1 MKSKSKSL
9 AIISLV
15 VMGLGFIITILIP
28 KTLVAGILHGGFEA
42 GLVGGLADWFAV
54 TALFRH
60 PMGLPIPHTAL
71 LPKNRDKL
79 TKGIISMIENDWLSK
94 ASVTNK
100 IQKLLVTEKLIQ
112 LVENELHSKNTK
124 DGISSFLVEII
135 NHINE
140 GQLANLIA
148 KELKAYLINVDT
160 NKVLNT
166 FLHQFLQQHYEEKGF
181 DFILLK
187 MKEWVEEGEN
197 QNKIGTATLKGL
209 SQLKLDG
216 LMQFALHSLINMV
229 SDEKMGQI
237 ISNMLKNVIENL
249 QTKDNTLRRDFISLI
264 RDELNDL
271 RTNQNLIQTL
281 EDLKVNWIN
290 ELDLASEIS
299 LYLIKLKAKWIDLLQ
314 ESSNVD
320 QYIVPFLS
328 KWIDRLKL
336 NSNLLGKFDLWLQNK
351 VVNFINKNH
360 HKIGIMV
367 KENLDKLDDPTLT
380 LTIEDRVGKDLQWIR
395 VNGAICGFV
404 IGIVLSFF

>member
-271 RTNQNLIQTL
+271 GTNQNLIQTL

>member
-124 DGISSFLVEII
+124 DGISSFLVGII

-166 FLHQFLQQHYEEKGF
+166 FLDQFLQQHYEEKGF